1 MTAGVTPG
9 VPPGGHA
16 VYQPPVDRLW
26 WLRRRAYLVFVLRE
40 LTSVGVA
47 WSVAYLLLLL
57 RAVAAGTT
65 AAFWDFA
72 AQPWVIALNVLALA
86 ATAFHSVTWLNLAPK
101 AMVIR
106 WEEWRV
112 PGFLI
117 AGGNYS
123 AWLVISAA
131 LAFFLLR

>member
-1 MTAGVTPG
+1 MTAGLTPG
-9 VPPGGHA
+9 GPVAYHA
-16 VYQPPVDRLW
+16 PADRLW

-47 WSVAYLLLLL
+47 WSIAYLLLLL
-57 RAVAAGTT
+57 RAVADGTT

-86 ATAFHSVTWLNLAPK
+86 ATTFHSVTWLNLAPK
-101 AMVIR
+101 AMVVR

-112 PGFLI
+112 PGFMI

-123 AWLVISAA
+123 AWLVISAVV
-131 LAFFLLR
+131 AFFLLR